1 MKQEIIELYDE
12 FTHRGLDRRVFM
24 GRLADLAGGTAA
36 ATAALA
42 MLRSDP
48 ARAAVVPA
56 DDARIA
62 TQQVSI
68 RTGKEP
74 LTGYLARP
82 AGAAGKLPGVVVVHQ
97 NRGLNSHIEDLA
109 RRLAT
114 AGFMAL
120 AVDFLAPQGG
130 TPTDEDKARDMIG
143 TLNADTVVAD
153 AVAALAWLKARPDS
167 NGKVGIVGFCW
178 GGSVVGRVAT
188 TDPDLDAAVVYYGQ
202 APASEAVPAIKAPL
216 LLHYAGLDD
225 RINAGVPAFEAA
237 LQQSGKTYTLYRY
250 DGVNHAFTDDT
261 APARYDAA
269 AAALAWERTLA
280 FFEQNLGTG

>member
-1 MKQEIIELYDE
+1 
-12 FTHRGLDRRVFM
+12 
-24 GRLADLAGGTAA
+24 
-36 ATAALA
+36 
-42 MLRSDP
+42 
-48 ARAAVVPA
+48 
-56 DDARIA
+56 
-62 TQQVSI
+62 
-68 RTGKEP
+68 
-74 LTGYLARP
+74 
-82 AGAAGKLPGVVVVHQ
+82 
-97 NRGLNSHIEDLA
+97 
-109 RRLAT
+109 
-114 AGFMAL
+114 
-120 AVDFLAPQGG
+120 
-130 TPTDEDKARDMIG
+130 MIG
-143 TLNADTVVAD
+143 TLNAEAVVAD

-269 AAALAWERTLA
+269 AATLAWERTLA
-280 FFEQNLGTG
+280 FFEQNLGAG